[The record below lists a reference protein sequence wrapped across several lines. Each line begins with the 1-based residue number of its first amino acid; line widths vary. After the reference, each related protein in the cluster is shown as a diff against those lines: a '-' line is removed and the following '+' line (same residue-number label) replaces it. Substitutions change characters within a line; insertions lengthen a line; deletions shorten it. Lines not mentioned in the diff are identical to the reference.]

1 MGEPMPDKPSSS
13 RKSAKAKS
21 PVDKASDLARQIWLA
36 GVGAYGQAVDDTQQ
50 EVTRRVAQV
59 SQDTSKFFEEL
70 VSRGSDLE
78 KNMGALGKMSA
89 DMRAEGLRRGA
100 DMSLSLEDRLLRMRD
115 MLGLAPSG
123 AGFEEKVDKLAADVA
138 ALSAKLDLVLDQ
150 INNPVSKSAAKK
162 PTAKKKTTTKKKP
175 VAKKKV
181 AKKAKGVVRKKAP
194 AKKKPV
200 SRN

>member
-100 DMSLSLEDRLLRMRD
+100 DMSLSLEDRLSRMRD

-181 AKKAKGVVRKKAP
+181 AKKAKGVARKKAP

>member
-1 MGEPMPDKPSSS
+1 MGEPMADKSSS
-13 RKSAKAKS
+13 GRKSAKAKS

-78 KNMGALGKMSA
+78 KNLGALGKMSA
-89 DMRAEGLRRGA
+89 DVRAEGLRRGA
-100 DMSLSLEDRLLRMRD
+100 DMSLSLEDRLSRMRD
-115 MLGLAPSG
+115 MLGLAPTGS
-123 AGFEEKVDKLAADVA
+123 GFEEKVDKLSADVA
-138 ALSAKLDLVLDQ
+138 ALNAKLDLVLDQ
-150 INNPVSKSAAKK
+150 MNNPVSKPAVKTPAAKK
-162 PTAKKKTTTKKKP
+162 KAAAKKKPAAKKKTT
-175 VAKKKV
+175 A
-181 AKKAKGVVRKKAP
+181 RKKAP
-194 AKKKPV
+194 AKKKTA

>member
-100 DMSLSLEDRLLRMRD
+100 DMSLSLEDRLSRMRD

-181 AKKAKGVVRKKAP
+181 ATKAKGVARKKAP

>member
-1 MGEPMPDKPSSS
+1 MGEPMADKSSS
-13 RKSAKAKS
+13 GRKSAKAKS

-59 SQDTSKFFEEL
+59 SQDASNFFEEL
-70 VSRGSDLE
+70 VSRGNDLE
-78 KNMGALGKMSA
+78 KNLGALGKMSA

-100 DMSLSLEDRLLRMRD
+100 GMSLSLEDRLSRMRD
-115 MLGLAPSG
+115 MLGLAPAG
-123 AGFEEKVDKLAADVA
+123 PGFEEKVDKLSADVA
-138 ALSAKLDLVLDQ
+138 ALNAKLDQVLDQ
-150 INNPVSKSAAKK
+150 MNNPVSKPDAKK
-162 PTAKKKTTTKKKP
+162 AAAKKKTTTKKKP
-175 VAKKKV
+175 AAKKRT
-181 AKKAKGVVRKKAP
+181 ARKKAP

>member
-1 MGEPMPDKPSSS
+1 MGEPMADKSSS
-13 RKSAKAKS
+13 DRKSAKAKS

-78 KNMGALGKMSA
+78 KNLGALGKMSA
-89 DMRAEGLRRGA
+89 DVRAEGLRRGA
-100 DMSLSLEDRLLRMRD
+100 DMSLSLEDRLSRMRD
-115 MLGLAPSG
+115 MLGLAPTGS
-123 AGFEEKVDKLAADVA
+123 GFEEKVDKLSADVA

-150 INNPVSKSAAKK
+150 MNNPVSKPAVKTPAAKK
-162 PTAKKKTTTKKKP
+162 KAAAKKKPAAKKKTT
-175 VAKKKV
+175 A
-181 AKKAKGVVRKKAP
+181 RKKAP
-194 AKKKPV
+194 AKKKTA

>member
-1 MGEPMPDKPSSS
+1 MGDPMPDKPSGS

-78 KNMGALGKMSA
+78 KNLGALGKMSA
-89 DMRAEGLRRGA
+89 DVRAEGIRRGA
-100 DMSLSLEDRLLRMRD
+100 DMSLSLEDRLSRMRD
-115 MLGLAPSG
+115 MLGIAPAG
-123 AGFEEKVDKLAADVA
+123 TGFEEKVDRLAADVA

-150 INNPVSKSAAKK
+150 MNKPVSKPAAKK
-162 PTAKKKTTTKKKP
+162 PAAKKKAATKKKPAAKKKTT
-175 VAKKKV
+175 A
-181 AKKAKGVVRKKAP
+181 RKKAP

>member
-1 MGEPMPDKPSSS
+1 MGEPMADKSSS
-13 RKSAKAKS
+13 GRKSAKAKS

-78 KNMGALGKMSA
+78 KNLGALGKMSA
-89 DMRAEGLRRGA
+89 DVRAEGLRRGA
-100 DMSLSLEDRLLRMRD
+100 DMSLSLEDRLSRMRD
-115 MLGLAPSG
+115 MLGLAPTGS
-123 AGFEEKVDKLAADVA
+123 GFEEKVDKLSADVA

-150 INNPVSKSAAKK
+150 MNNPVSKPAVKTPAAKK
-162 PTAKKKTTTKKKP
+162 KAAAKKKPAAKKKTT
-175 VAKKKV
+175 A
-181 AKKAKGVVRKKAP
+181 RKKAP
-194 AKKKPV
+194 AKKKTA

>member
-1 MGEPMPDKPSSS
+1 MGDPMSDKPSGS

-78 KNMGALGKMSA
+78 KNLGALGKMSA
-89 DMRAEGLRRGA
+89 DVRAEGIRRGA
-100 DMSLSLEDRLLRMRD
+100 DMSLSLEDRLSRMRD
-115 MLGLAPSG
+115 MLGIAPAG
-123 AGFEEKVDKLAADVA
+123 TGFEEKVDRLAADVA

-150 INNPVSKSAAKK
+150 MNKPVSKPAAKK
-162 PTAKKKTTTKKKP
+162 PAAKKQAATKKKPAAKKKTT
-175 VAKKKV
+175 A
-181 AKKAKGVVRKKAP
+181 RKKAP

>member
-1 MGEPMPDKPSSS
+1 MPDKPSSS

-100 DMSLSLEDRLLRMRD
+100 DMSLSLEDRLSRMRD

-181 AKKAKGVVRKKAP
+181 AKKAKGVARKKAP

>member
-1 MGEPMPDKPSSS
+1 MGEPMPDKSSGS

-78 KNMGALGKMSA
+78 KNLGALGKMSA
-89 DMRAEGLRRGA
+89 DVRAEGIRRGA
-100 DMSLSLEDRLLRMRD
+100 DMSLSLEDRLSRMRD
-115 MLGLAPSG
+115 MLGIAPAG
-123 AGFEEKVDKLAADVA
+123 TGFEEKVDKLAADVA
-138 ALSAKLDLVLDQ
+138 ALSAKLELVLDQ
-150 INNPVSKSAAKK
+150 MNKPVSKPAA
-162 PTAKKKTTTKKKP
+162 KKP
-175 VAKKKV
+175 VAKKKAATRKKPA
-181 AKKAKGVVRKKAP
+181 AKKKTTARKKTP

>member
-100 DMSLSLEDRLLRMRD
+100 DMSLSLEDRLSRMRD

>member
-100 DMSLSLEDRLLRMRD
+100 DMSLSLEDRLSRMRD

-181 AKKAKGVVRKKAP
+181 ATKVKGVARKKAP

>member
-1 MGEPMPDKPSSS
+1 MSDKPSGS

-78 KNMGALGKMSA
+78 KNLGALGKMSA
-89 DMRAEGLRRGA
+89 DVRAEGIRRGA
-100 DMSLSLEDRLLRMRD
+100 DMSLSLEDRLSRMRD
-115 MLGLAPSG
+115 MLGIAPAG
-123 AGFEEKVDKLAADVA
+123 TGFEEKVDKLAADVA

-150 INNPVSKSAAKK
+150 MNKPVAKSAA
-162 PTAKKKTTTKKKP
+162 KKP
-175 VAKKKV
+175 VAKKKAATRKKPA
-181 AKKAKGVVRKKAP
+181 AKKKTTARKKTP

>member
-1 MGEPMPDKPSSS
+1 MGDPMPDKSSSS

-36 GVGAYGQAVDDTQQ
+36 GVGAYGQAVDETQQ

-70 VSRGSDLE
+70 VSRGTDFE

-100 DMSLSLEDRLLRMRD
+100 DMSLSLEDRLSRMRD

-123 AGFEEKVDKLAADVA
+123 SGFEEKVDKLTADVA
-138 ALSAKLDLVLDQ
+138 ALNAKLDMVLEQ
-150 INNPVSKSAAKK
+150 MNNPVSKPAIKK
-162 PTAKKKTTTKKKP
+162 ASPKKKTAKKKKPAPEKKTT
-175 VAKKKV
+175 A
-181 AKKAKGVVRKKAP
+181 RKKAP
-194 AKKKPV
+194 AKKKPA

>member
-1 MGEPMPDKPSSS
+1 MGDPMPDKPSGS

-78 KNMGALGKMSA
+78 KNLGALGKMSA
-89 DMRAEGLRRGA
+89 DVRAEGIRRGA
-100 DMSLSLEDRLLRMRD
+100 DMSLSLEDRLSRMRD
-115 MLGLAPSG
+115 MLGIAPAG
-123 AGFEEKVDKLAADVA
+123 TGFEEKVDRLAADVA

-150 INNPVSKSAAKK
+150 MNKPVSKPAA
-162 PTAKKKTTTKKKP
+162 KKP
-175 VAKKKV
+175 VAKKKAATKKKPA
-181 AKKAKGVVRKKAP
+181 AKKKTTARRKAP

>member
-78 KNMGALGKMSA
+78 RNMGALGKMSA

-100 DMSLSLEDRLLRMRD
+100 DMSLSLEDRLSRMRD

-181 AKKAKGVVRKKAP
+181 ATKVKGVARKKAP